1 MFVVQPV
8 LKKKKKQI
16 KIPTSCDSQSS
27 QALTRCSAQD
37 SVEWSL
43 SPRYLC
49 APQHN
54 DMAKFRFPQNFYL
67 SSTTV
72 NLLGFFARSPVFVD
86 NKASSF
92 SRKGMFAQ
100 PLTQLVV
107 VTLGQLFICV
117 FTTSY
122 LRRVT
127 RQQFFELEFFIVEF
141 L

>member
-1 MFVVQPV
+1 MTGKVPKHLHGV
-8 LKKKKKQI
+8 LHKPQLSGACLPDI
-16 KIPTSCDSQSS
+16 Y
-27 QALTRCSAQD
+27 ALRNTMT
-37 SVEWSL
+37 W
-43 SPRYLC
+43 
-49 APQHN
+49 
-54 DMAKFRFPQNFYL
+54 L
-67 SSTTV
+67 SSDSLRISICLQPQST
-72 NLLGFFARSPVFVD
+72 FFAHSAVFVD

-92 SRKGMFAQ
+92 SPKVMFAQ

-117 FTTSY
+117 LTTSY